1 MNKLK
6 RLFSPSTLAT
16 VAATGMLLHASVSI
30 MAGSYYEVSAARMGE
45 GTPCNQ
51 YESTCEQYPYYW
63 CCPPGKCVPNSLH
76 WSESGPGW
84 AGYCYY

>member
-6 RLFSPSTLAT
+6 KLFSPSALAT
-16 VAATGMLLHASVSI
+16 VAATGMLLHASVSLL
-30 MAGSYYEVSAARMGE
+30 AGGSYYEVSAVSG
-45 GTPCNQ
+45 GSCNQ
-51 YESTCEQYPYYW
+51 YEDRCEQYPFVW